1 MRADNC
7 YFLRIERE
15 DFRRI
20 LLSVESTTIKFT
32 EHGREVLLL
41 EKATLG
47 RYLVV
52 KGRPEKMLNHLLDSE
67 IERGSQE
74 GVCVCVCVC
83 VCVLSQLYK

>member
-1 MRADNC
+1 MQVREDNC

-32 EHGREVLLL
+32 EHGKEVLLL

-52 KGRPEKMLNHLLDSE
+52 KGRPENMLSHLLDSE

-74 GVCVCVCVC
+74 GTYVMG
-83 VCVLSQLYK
+83 

>member
-1 MRADNC
+1 MQVREDNS

-20 LLSVESTTIKFT
+20 LLSVESTTMKFL

-41 EKATLG
+41 EKASLG

-52 KGRPEKMLNHLLDSE
+52 KGTPDKMLDHLLDSE
-67 IERGSQE
+67 IEEGSQE
-74 GVCVCVCVC
+74 GECEGVRV
-83 VCVLSQLYK
+83 